1 MLSCTLSGELST
13 DTVTASVLLV
23 DPVDAEDR
31 EVDGDGE
38 GVVTGEAV
46 SDEVERVERLFTG
59 VVSDVICW
67 FSEDKLV
74 GVGPVASVGHS
85 SPASAWYD
93 PSLKQYTSSGAPSLL
108 YEQPYSSH
116 EESSSRNR

>member
-1 MLSCTLSGELST
+1 MLSWTLSGELNT

-31 EVDGDGE
+31 DVDGDVDVDDVDREVDGEVVVTSE
-38 GVVTGEAV
+38 GVSG
-46 SDEVERVERLFTG
+46 EVEMVERLFRG
-59 VVSDVICW
+59 VVSDVIGW
-67 FSEDKLV
+67 FSEDKLE

-93 PSLKQYTSSGAPSLL
+93 PSLKQ
-108 YEQPYSSH
+108 
-116 EESSSRNR
+116 

>member
-1 MLSCTLSGELST
+1 MLSSTLSGELRT
-13 DTVTASVLLV
+13 DAVTASVLLV

-31 EVDGDGE
+31 DVDGVGVETSE
-38 GVVTGEAV
+38 GVGV

-74 GVGPVASVGHS
+74 GVGPA
-85 SPASAWYD
+85 
-93 PSLKQYTSSGAPSLL
+93 KK
-108 YEQPYSSH
+108 
-116 EESSSRNR
+116 SRNIRQRQSV